1 MQKILVIQTAFIG
14 DVILG
19 SAVLEA
25 LHKEFPNTQ
34 IDLLVRKGNESLF
47 NDHPYLHK
55 LLIWNKRESKYK
67 ELFRMLQTIRKNRY
81 DVLINLQRFASSGF
95 LTAFSGAPKRIGYKK
110 NPWSFRFTEKH
121 EHPIGKKGD
130 SNFLHEVERN
140 HGLLKSLVTGEPA
153 RPKLY
158 PSVDDYAVIK
168 PFIKKKFITIA
179 AGSVWFT
186 KQWPIHKWRELLD
199 RYCNYRVLFLGG
211 PAERFLVREIQNDY
225 KNHDIVNLCGELSLL
240 QSAAVMESARMNF
253 VNDSA
258 PMHLCSAV
266 NAPVTAIYCSTI
278 PEFGF
283 GPLSDQSYVVQTK
296 LDLACRS
303 CGLHGKKACP
313 EGHFKC
319 AYSIRADQ
327 FVNLES
333 LPNGE

>member
-25 LHKEFPNTQ
+25 LHKELPDAQ
-34 IDLLVRKGNESLF
+34 LDLLVRKGNESLF
-47 NDHPYLHK
+47 KDHPYLGD

-67 ELFRMLQTIRKNRY
+67 GLFRMLRTIRKNRY
-81 DVLINLQRFASSGF
+81 DVVINLHRFASSGF
-95 LTAFSGAPKRIGYKK
+95 LTAFSGAPKRIGYEK

-121 EHPIGKKGD
+121 EHPIGEKGD
-130 SNFLHEVERN
+130 SEFLHEVERN
-140 HGLLKSLVTGEPA
+140 HSLLNSLVSGEA
-153 RPKLY
+153 TRPKLY
-158 PSVDDYAVIK
+158 PSAYDHAVIE

-199 RYCNYRVLFLGG
+199 RYSRHRVLFLGG
-211 PAERFLVREIQNDY
+211 PSERFLVREIQNDF
-225 KNHDIVNLCGELSLL
+225 NTLDIVNMCGELSLL
-240 QSAAVMESARMNF
+240 QSAAVMKSAEMNF

-283 GPLSDQSYVVQTK
+283 GPLSDRSYVVQTK
-296 LDLACRS
+296 LDLDCRP

-319 AYSIRADQ
+319 AHSVRADQ
-327 FVNLES
+327 FIQLDS
-333 LPNGE
+333 